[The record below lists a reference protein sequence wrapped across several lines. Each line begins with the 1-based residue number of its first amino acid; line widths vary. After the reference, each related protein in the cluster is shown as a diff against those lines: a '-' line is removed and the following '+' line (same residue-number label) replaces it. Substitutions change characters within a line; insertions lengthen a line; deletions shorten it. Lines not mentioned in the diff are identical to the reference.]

1 MRITLNLASRPFV
14 ELRPLYAR
22 MRLWMAILA
31 VLALPV
37 WYLMHLE
44 QRHAA
49 EANAHV
55 HQLEANIL
63 KLEQQQARFQALMR
77 EPQNAAILSQSEFLN
92 RLFQRKAFS
101 WTAIMMDLEDVLP
114 SGVQVMNIDP
124 STAPDGRVTIRLRV
138 DGPRDH
144 AVDLV
149 RNLEHSRRFLSPRL
163 ADEAA
168 ATAAGGQ
175 AAAAAMP
182 VSASSDV
189 NFDIL
194 AEYNPL
200 PRTTLEAAPP
210 PQGTPVVKTIEA
222 HKPAKTPGPA
232 KKRSPSAPSARPAPT
247 GGAR

>member
-22 MRLWMAILA
+22 MRLWMAALA

-37 WYLMHLE
+37 WYLMHVE

-49 EANAHV
+49 TANAHIREV
-55 HQLEANIL
+55 EATIQRL
-63 KLEQQQARFQALMR
+63 QAQQSQFQAMMQQ
-77 EPQNAAILSQSEFLN
+77 PKNAAVLSQSEFLN

-124 STAPDGRVTIRLRV
+124 ATAPDGRVTIRLRV

-163 ADEAA
+163 ADEAS
-168 ATAAGGQ
+168 ATAAGN
-175 AAAAAMP
+175 AEAAAMP

-200 PRTTLEAAPP
+200 PHTSLKAEPQSSAEASKPGSPAGSAPKAARTPT
-210 PQGTPVVKTIEA
+210 
-222 HKPAKTPGPA
+222 
-232 KKRSPSAPSARPAPT
+232 KKRRAASPSARPMPA